1 MPRIPAGST
10 VLFFIVNSDVLSSL
24 ISAGV
29 TCKVKTALIKP
40 TPPASA
46 QLQQEH
52 SLVRHKRLAAHSLS
66 LPAKLI
72 TGGAETCAKRNSTAP
87 ICLHS
92 CVRPH
97 CWAL

>member
-72 TGGAETCAKRNSTAP
+72 TGGGGDMCQAQFDGPYLFAFLR
-87 ICLHS
+87 
-92 CVRPH
+92 
-97 CWAL
+97 